1 MNALHNDFGD
11 CVAFKAVKRCVR
23 LDLSRALSH
32 ALSRNLSHVLSR
44 VLLSGVVALMCVNSA
59 LALDINQANEA
70 ELDSIKGMGPALS
83 AKVLKARAQG
93 SFKDWSDVM
102 QRVSGI
108 RQNKAQQLSEQ
119 GLTVNGEA
127 FSAKN
132 K

>member
-1 MNALHNDFGD
+1 MNALHNDLGD
-11 CVAFKAVKRCVR
+11 CAAFKPVKRCVR
-23 LDLSRALSH
+23 SD
-32 ALSRNLSHVLSR
+32 LSHVLSR
-44 VLLSGVVALMCVNSA
+44 VLLSGVVALMCFNSA

-70 ELDSIKGMGPALS
+70 ELDSVKGMGPALS
-83 AKVLKARAQG
+83 AKVLKALAQG
-93 SFKDWSDVM
+93 PFKDWSDVM

-119 GLTVNGEA
+119 GLTVNGEV